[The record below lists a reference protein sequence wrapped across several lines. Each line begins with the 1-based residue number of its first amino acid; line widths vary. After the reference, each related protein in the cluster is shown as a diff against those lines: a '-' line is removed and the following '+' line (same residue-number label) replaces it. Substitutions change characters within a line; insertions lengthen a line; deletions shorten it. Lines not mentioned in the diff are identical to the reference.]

1 MAVIVKNNVS
11 KNVGNTTQDIIST
24 TASSKITVIGLSLTN
39 VSDTVIYADV
49 SIKNNISNIESF
61 YLKDTMIPTGTSLR
75 AVSTGEKLV
84 LDQNNTLKV
93 KSSVTDSIDVITS
106 YAEII

>member
-1 MAVIVKNNVS
+1 MAVVVKNNVS
-11 KNVGNTTQDIIST
+11 KNVGTAFQNIIST

-39 VSDTVIYADV
+39 VTDTLVYVDV
-49 SIKNNISNIESF
+49 TILDTITNVESF
-61 YLKDTMIPTGTSLR
+61 YLKDTMIPTNTSLR

-84 LDQNNTLKV
+84 LDQNNTMKV
-93 KSSVTDSIDVITS
+93 KSSVADSVDVITS